1 MDNYTNNPQ
10 SEKQDKKDEKP
21 LPGEKLG
28 LGTMIAGVLLMMLN
42 AMRYAGFIKGGA
54 ASGFGIAA
62 SIIIIIYGI
71 VRYLNG
77 DNGPGKKPTP
87 KKRKVIFVAMT
98 VILTAVMG
106 FLCLG
111 GKRDDVMIEDFS
123 VSADGSEMTVHA
135 GVFSSAGYLRKINVS
150 YDDHAVM
157 VDFYSTFGINNS
169 AGAKN
174 EFVIP
179 LKPDSERI
187 CFNRGDNYYAAF
199 AKGEDGQWYKFAR
212 SLLLYSL
219 QPLSPRDCLSMSSTT
234 MSYISPR
241 VEQYSSTFQGS
252 LVWKCIFTSGP
263 PPTASRQSPLRFL
276 VK

>member
-1 MDNYTNNPQ
+1 MDNYTNNIQ

-28 LGTMIAGVLLMMLN
+28 LGTMIAGVLLMVLN
-42 AMRYAGFIKGGA
+42 AMRYAGFIKGGD

-87 KKRKVIFVAMT
+87 KNRKVIFVVMI
-98 VILTAVMG
+98 VILTAAMG

-123 VSADGSEMTVHA
+123 VSADGSEMTLKA
-135 GVFSSAGYLRKINVS
+135 GIAGSAGYLRKVKVR
-150 YDDHAVM
+150 YDDEYKTVL
-157 VDFYSTFGINNS
+157 VDFYSTFGINNPV
-169 AGAKN
+169 GA
-174 EFVIP
+174 EDTFVIP
-179 LKPDSERI
+179 LKPDSENI
-187 CFNRGDNYYAAF
+187 LFNRGNDYYAAL

-212 SLLLYSL
+212 
-219 QPLSPRDCLSMSSTT
+219 
-234 MSYISPR
+234 
-241 VEQYSSTFQGS
+241 
-252 LVWKCIFTSGP
+252 
-263 PPTASRQSPLRFL
+263 
-276 VK
+276 

>member
-1 MDNYTNNPQ
+1 MDNYTNNIQ
-10 SEKQDKKDEKP
+10 NEKQDKKDEKP

-28 LGTMIAGVLLMMLN
+28 LGTMIAGVLLMVLN
-42 AMRYAGFIKGGA
+42 AMRYAGFIKGGD

-87 KKRKVIFVAMT
+87 KNRKVIFVVMI
-98 VILTAVMG
+98 VILTAAMG
-106 FLCLG
+106 FLYLG

-179 LKPDSERI
+179 LKPDSENI
-187 CFNRGDNYYAAF
+187 LFNRGNDYYAAF
-199 AKGEDGQWYKFAR
+199 AKDEDGQWYKFAR
-212 SLLLYSL
+212 
-219 QPLSPRDCLSMSSTT
+219 
-234 MSYISPR
+234 
-241 VEQYSSTFQGS
+241 
-252 LVWKCIFTSGP
+252 
-263 PPTASRQSPLRFL
+263 
-276 VK
+276 

>member
-1 MDNYTNNPQ
+1 MDNYTNNIQ

-42 AMRYAGFIKGGA
+42 AMRYAGFIKGGD

-87 KKRKVIFVAMT
+87 KNRKVIFVVMI
-98 VILTAVMG
+98 VIFTAAMG

-187 CFNRGDNYYAAF
+187 CFNRGDNYYAAL

-212 SLLLYSL
+212 
-219 QPLSPRDCLSMSSTT
+219 
-234 MSYISPR
+234 
-241 VEQYSSTFQGS
+241 
-252 LVWKCIFTSGP
+252 
-263 PPTASRQSPLRFL
+263 
-276 VK
+276 

>member
-1 MDNYTNNPQ
+1 MDNYTNNIQ

-42 AMRYAGFIKGGA
+42 AMRYAGFIKGGN

-87 KKRKVIFVAMT
+87 KNRKVIFVVMI
-98 VILTAVMG
+98 VILTAAMG

-123 VSADGSEMTVHA
+123 VSADGSEMTLKA
-135 GVFSSAGYLRKINVS
+135 GIAGSAGYLRKAKVR
-150 YDDHAVM
+150 YDDEYKTVL
-157 VDFYSTFGINNS
+157 VDFYSTFGINNPV
-169 AGAKN
+169 GA
-174 EFVIP
+174 EDTFVIP
-179 LKPDSERI
+179 LKPDSENI
-187 CFNRGDNYYAAF
+187 LFNRGNDYYAAF

-212 SLLLYSL
+212 
-219 QPLSPRDCLSMSSTT
+219 
-234 MSYISPR
+234 
-241 VEQYSSTFQGS
+241 
-252 LVWKCIFTSGP
+252 
-263 PPTASRQSPLRFL
+263 
-276 VK
+276 

>member
-1 MDNYTNNPQ
+1 MDNYTNNIQ
-10 SEKQDKKDEKP
+10 NEKQDKKDEKP

-42 AMRYAGFIKGGA
+42 AMRYAGFIKGGD

-62 SIIIIIYGI
+62 SIIIIISGI

-87 KKRKVIFVAMT
+87 KNRKVIFVVMI
-98 VILTAVMG
+98 VILTAAMG

-157 VDFYSTFGINNS
+157 VDFYSTFGINNPM
-169 AGAKN
+169 GA
-174 EFVIP
+174 EDTFVIP
-179 LKPDSERI
+179 LKPDSENI
-187 CFNRGDNYYAAF
+187 LFNRGNDYYAAC
-199 AKGEDGQWYKFAR
+199 AKGEAGQWYKFAR
-212 SLLLYSL
+212 
-219 QPLSPRDCLSMSSTT
+219 
-234 MSYISPR
+234 
-241 VEQYSSTFQGS
+241 
-252 LVWKCIFTSGP
+252 
-263 PPTASRQSPLRFL
+263 
-276 VK
+276 

>member
-1 MDNYTNNPQ
+1 MDNYTNNIQ
-10 SEKQDKKDEKP
+10 SEKRDKKDEKP

-42 AMRYAGFIKGGA
+42 AIRYAGFIKGGN

-87 KKRKVIFVAMT
+87 KNRKVIFVVMI
-98 VILTAVMG
+98 VILTAAMG

-179 LKPDSERI
+179 LKPDSENI
-187 CFNRGDNYYAAF
+187 LFNRGNDYYAAF
-199 AKGEDGQWYKFAR
+199 AKDEDGQWYKFAR
-212 SLLLYSL
+212 
-219 QPLSPRDCLSMSSTT
+219 
-234 MSYISPR
+234 
-241 VEQYSSTFQGS
+241 
-252 LVWKCIFTSGP
+252 
-263 PPTASRQSPLRFL
+263 
-276 VK
+276 

>member
-1 MDNYTNNPQ
+1 MDNYTNNIQ
-10 SEKQDKKDEKP
+10 SEKRDKKDEKP

-42 AMRYAGFIKGGA
+42 AMRYAGFIKGGD

-87 KKRKVIFVAMT
+87 KNRKVIFVVMI
-98 VILTAVMG
+98 VILTAAMG

-157 VDFYSTFGINNS
+157 VDFYSTFGINNPV
-169 AGAKN
+169 GA
-174 EFVIP
+174 EDTFVIP
-179 LKPDSERI
+179 LKPDSENI
-187 CFNRGDNYYAAF
+187 LFNRGDNYYAAF

-212 SLLLYSL
+212 
-219 QPLSPRDCLSMSSTT
+219 
-234 MSYISPR
+234 
-241 VEQYSSTFQGS
+241 
-252 LVWKCIFTSGP
+252 
-263 PPTASRQSPLRFL
+263 
-276 VK
+276 